1 MLPSTR
7 MSPRAV
13 GRDDTATVPAGRV
26 AEPVG
31 ALVGAGPMAAGM
43 VTPPEVPDAD
53 PFDPPD
59 PLDPQA
65 ARAAVASAIQ
75 ATRTGLRQADRGVE
89 GGIRAR
95 LGRGPSVADA
105 ASGRRAT
112 GANVSAMAPRSNRQV
127 VALVP
132 SDDIDDDDMR
142 AADGRV
148 PGRRGR
154 ATRQRLLDQTA
165 EMLKSSNYRDLKVV
179 DIARGAGTSPAT
191 FYQYF
196 PEVESAILV
205 LAEDMAHEGASLP
218 AIVRDGNWKGRA
230 GYPTAETLVDGF
242 FDFWESHRSVMR
254 VVDLATEEGD
264 QRFRNIRTRLLNE
277 VVVALAEVIT
287 RQGDRHPRDLDPMA
301 TAGVLVAMLATVA
314 GHRYGFE
321 FWGIRTGDM
330 RRSMA
335 RIVHTTVT
343 GQKPPP
349 GA

>member
-1 MLPSTR
+1 
-7 MSPRAV
+7 MSSRSD
-13 GRDDTATVPAGRV
+13 RDGV
-26 AEPVG
+26 A
-31 ALVGAGPMAAGM
+31 
-43 VTPPEVPDAD
+43 
-53 PFDPPD
+53 
-59 PLDPQA
+59 
-65 ARAAVASAIQ
+65 
-75 ATRTGLRQADRGVE
+75 
-89 GGIRAR
+89 
-95 LGRGPSVADA
+95 VADA
-105 ASGRRAT
+105 ALDPAVTAAVDGDE
-112 GANVSAMAPRSNRQV
+112 
-127 VALVP
+127 L
-132 SDDIDDDDMR
+132 R

-154 ATRQRLLDQTA
+154 ATRQRLLDETA

-205 LAEDMAHEGASLP
+205 LAEDMAHEGSALTT
-218 AIVRDGNWKGRA
+218 IVAEGVWRGRGA
-230 GYPTAETLVDGF
+230 YPTAERLVDGF

-264 QRFRNIRTRLLNE
+264 QRFRNLRTRLLNE
-277 VVVALAEVIT
+277 VVVALAGVIHSQ
-287 RQGDRHPRDLDPMA
+287 RDRHPPDLDPTA

-321 FWGIRTGDM
+321 FWGIRTDDI

-343 GQKPPP
+343 GQKPPS